1 MLFNSNAFVFVFLPV
16 VLALF
21 FGVRRAAGSR
31 AAIAFLFV
39 ASVFFYGWWN
49 PAYVWLLLGS
59 IGFNFSLAR
68 AALFLAD
75 PRVRRLALTCGV
87 VTNLG
92 LLGYCKYANFFVVNL
107 DALTGAE
114 LDWQHVTLPI
124 AISFFT
130 FQQIAYIVDRFR
142 AGGERDDFLDY
153 ALFISFFPQLIA
165 GPIVHHSE
173 LLPQLK
179 ESDRFRFRSSNLA
192 VGLTIFFIGLFK
204 KTVLA
209 DTMGTFATPVFT
221 AAETGAPLGFVDAWG
236 GALSYTFEI
245 YFDFSGY
252 SDMAIG
258 LARLFGLQLPINF
271 ESPYKARSIIDFWR
285 RWHITLSRFLRDYV
299 YIPLG
304 GNRRGTSRQ
313 YGNVMVTMI
322 LGGIWHGAGW
332 NFLLWG
338 ALHGSFL
345 VVNHLWRKRRS
356 AAGRLPRT
364 GNLTAGLCL
373 ALTFTVTVIAWVPFR
388 ADTGGGAA
396 RMLATMLGPGAL
408 EAPPSSIDWTRW
420 QKHPDGPHASL
431 RVDTTDFRHSDA
443 TFWIL
448 EPADIDAGGAWWIGL
463 CMLLVW
469 GLPNTRQWMADYQ
482 PGLPT
487 YPEPGSRW
495 SAQPGIGRWKPHPGW
510 ALFTAILAAAAI
522 LAMQGTLR
530 EFIYFQF

>member
-1 MLFNSNAFVFVFLPV
+1 MLFNSNAFLFVFLPV
-16 VLALF
+16 VLAIF

-31 AAIAFLFV
+31 AAIGFLFA

-49 PAYVWLLLGS
+49 PAYVLLLLGS
-59 IGFNFSLAR
+59 IGFNFTLAR
-68 AALFLAD
+68 SATVISDHRLRRFALA
-75 PRVRRLALTCGV
+75 TGV
-87 VTNLG
+87 ATNLG
-92 LLGYCKYANFFVVNL
+92 LLGYYKYANFFIANF
-107 DALTGAE
+107 DALTSADLG
-114 LDWQHVTLPI
+114 WQHVTLPI

-142 AGGERDDFLDY
+142 DGGRHDDFLDY

-173 LLPQLK
+173 LLPQLR
-179 ESDRFRFRSSNLA
+179 ESERFRFSRANFA
-192 VGLTIFFIGLFK
+192 VGLTIFFVGLFK
-204 KTVLA
+204 KAVIA
-209 DTMGTFATPVFT
+209 DTMSTFATPVFV
-221 AAETGAPLGFVDAWG
+221 ASETGAPLGFVDAWA

-285 RWHITLSRFLRDYV
+285 RWHITLSRFLRDYL

-304 GNRRGTSRQ
+304 GNRRGVPRQ
-313 YGNVMVTMI
+313 YTNVLITMI

-338 ALHGSFL
+338 GLHGSFL
-345 VVNHLWRKRRS
+345 VVNHLWRRHAGSRPPRS
-356 AAGRLPRT
+356 GRLT
-364 GNLTAGLCL
+364 QGLCL

-388 ADTGGGAA
+388 AETGAGAV
-396 RMLATMLGPGAL
+396 RMLETMLGPRAFT
-408 EAPPSSIDWTRW
+408 APTASIDWTRW
-420 QKHPDGPHASL
+420 QKHPDGPHETL
-431 RVDTTDFRHSDA
+431 RVDVGDFSRSDPA
-443 TFWIL
+443 FWIL
-448 EPADIDAGGAWWIGL
+448 EPSDIDAGGAWWIGL

-469 GLPNTRQWMADYQ
+469 GLPNTRQWMEDYQ
-482 PGLPT
+482 PGLST
-487 YPEPGSRW
+487 YPQPSSRW
-495 SAQPGIGRWKPHPGW
+495 SARPGLSRWRPQPGW
-510 ALFTAILAAAAI
+510 ALFTAALAASAI
-522 LAMQGTLR
+522 LALQGTLR